1 MPGPYLLGAIP
12 SPRHLAFAAIP
23 HRITGP
29 YPPSFLVCPK
39 ELDIWGNATYG
50 CCVSSEEMAAKAMYS
65 VLYGSGTELFIDPAT
80 MIAWARKHGVLNGFA
95 EATGPDSR
103 APIFATTALPT
114 LFSSSQRCVRI
125 KWFEYFVAFPLR
137 SRTACKHP
145 SPSNQW

>member
-1 MPGPYLLGAIP
+1 MVCRPHSAP
-12 SPRHLAFAAIP
+12 SAAPRDTAVPCWRCPCGSDQGRSPWQGRCAERVVKVTQRAPKQNKP
-23 HRITGP
+23 HRLM
-29 YPPSFLVCPK
+29 PPRTKTTRLLRPVMSPAPH
-39 ELDIWGNATYG
+39 EL
-50 CCVSSEEMAAKAMYS
+50 
-65 VLYGSGTELFIDPAT
+65 
-80 MIAWARKHGVLNGFA
+80 KHGVLNGFA